1 MNRRKKKI
9 KPNIIYTHSNSDL
22 NVDHRKISE
31 ATLVAFRPQPTET
44 WKEIRFFE
52 IPSSTEYSDGLNFD
66 DFKPNLFINIKST
79 LKKKIKALKAYSSE
93 LRNYPHPRSI
103 KGIKIL
109 AQYRGIQN
117 GLEYAE
123 AFRVVKKIIR

>member
-1 MNRRKKKI
+1 M
-9 KPNIIYTHSNSDL
+9 
-22 NVDHRKISE
+22 
-31 ATLVAFRPQPTET
+31 
-44 WKEIRFFE
+44 
-52 IPSSTEYSDGLNFD
+52 
-66 DFKPNLFINIKST
+66 
-79 LKKKIKALKAYSSE
+79 ALKAYSRE

-123 AFRVVKKIIR
+123 AFKVIKKIVR